1 MQVLIFSCLVLLVI
15 FASVI
20 CLHPTKLTVALSL
33 TRNVLPTD
41 HIALFSTISFITN
54 MKFNSMAQSVKGL

>member
-1 MQVLIFSCLVLLVI
+1 MQVLLFSCLVLLAI

-41 HIALFSTISFITN
+41 HIPLFSTISFITN
-54 MKFNSMAQSVKGL
+54 VKFNSMAQSVKGL